1 MPPAEAA
8 SEPRDCLFSSWKVEA
23 MRFGRVGGAKGFD
36 AGVASVLGML
46 EVVEGYSFF
55 SSFMDLRLGFSCRV
69 GVCSGGTRAA
79 TSKLEPT
86 ALELIPVQNRMVF
99 NRP

>member
-23 MRFGRVGGAKGFD
+23 MFFGRVGGAKGFD

-46 EVVEGYSFF
+46 EVVEGYRFF
-55 SSFMDLRLGFSCRV
+55 FHLSWISGLDFHAGSVFALVVPGLPLPSSSRQPLS
-69 GVCSGGTRAA
+69 
-79 TSKLEPT
+79 
-86 ALELIPVQNRMVF
+86 
-99 NRP
+99 